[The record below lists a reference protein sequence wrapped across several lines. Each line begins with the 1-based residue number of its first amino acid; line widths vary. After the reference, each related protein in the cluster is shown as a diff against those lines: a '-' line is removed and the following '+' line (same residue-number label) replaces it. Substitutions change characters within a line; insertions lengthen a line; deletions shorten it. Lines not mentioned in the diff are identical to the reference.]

1 MSSLADDVGS
11 LDTLGEIV
19 RWCRRAPEGTLL
31 DARKMSQL
39 LEQVSETDQSL
50 KRCRPIETS
59 AAELT
64 WRERIWIVPDETRM
78 GVGEVAEALGRAEST
93 VYRLTAAREMPHRK
107 LGGVLVFVAGEVRRW
122 MREAETV
129 EVGAPND
136 PVEEE

>member
-1 MSSLADDVGS
+1 MSSPADGDAS
-11 LDTLGEIV
+11 FETLGDVV
-19 RWCRRAPEGTLL
+19 RWCRRAPKGTLL
-31 DARKMSQL
+31 DARKMTQL
-39 LEQVSETDQSL
+39 LEQISETDQPL

-59 AAELT
+59 AVELT

-107 LGGVLVFVAGEVRRW
+107 LGGVFVFVAGEVRRW
-122 MREAETV
+122 IREAETV
-129 EVGAPND
+129 EVPDSND